1 MRALLKN
8 FSVTYHQFIFFFV
21 HLIIL
26 RFIGVSYS
34 GEIAYVAA
42 ITGVI
47 AVIISMRWD
56 IEILV
61 QGIAKEKESFQKGLI
76 TILLL
81 TTSILLLSFLVVIIF
96 DLGDY
101 ELLILSGCFV
111 AINELI
117 CSSFFKRG
125 KIYIYSMLR
134 SLPAIFLLILAMYG
148 FTPVYTWLLSFVFTA
163 MVGLVI
169 LNISFEEIFKGITRI
184 KIGDIG
190 LKEKFFPTLSTVVS
204 ALFFVFWVILLKIKA
219 GEEAAGIWANSIRI
233 FNSPLTFMVVAIS
246 PFVLSKVGQSKEI
259 SRKIKN
265 YLSFWLF
272 LIPLILITLIIVGFY
287 GEDIF
292 DIFLGSNSQVSS
304 YIFLQI
310 LGVGVIQSFIT
321 LSQGIFQ
328 SINKSRFLT
337 FVLLIGQLM
346 GFYLLIFSKES
357 LLSEFISQIFLISG
371 SCCLI
376 LIVGMIYFYS
386 IDKKRKEGNK
396 YD

>member
-8 FSVTYHQFIFFFV
+8 FSVTYHQFLFFFV

-26 RFIGVSYS
+26 RLLGVGYS

-47 AVIISMRWD
+47 AVTISMRWD

-61 QGIAKEKESFQKGLI
+61 QGIAKEKESFQKGLV

-81 TTSILLLSFLVVIIF
+81 TASILLLSFLTAITF
-96 DLGDY
+96 GFGDY

-125 KIYIYSMLR
+125 KIYFYSMVR
-134 SLPAIFLLILAMYG
+134 SLPAIFLLILSMYG
-148 FTPVYTWLLSFVFTA
+148 FTPIYTWLLSFVFTA
-163 MVGLVI
+163 IVGLVV

-184 KIGDIG
+184 KISDIG

-246 PFVLSKVGQSKEI
+246 PFVLSKVGESEEV
-259 SRKIKN
+259 SMKIKN
-265 YLSFWLF
+265 YLLFWVF
-272 LIPLILITLIIVGFY
+272 LIPLILITLIIVRFY

-292 DIFLGSNSQVSS
+292 DIFLGSNSRVSS

-310 LGVGVIQSFIT
+310 FGVGVIQSFIT

-346 GFYLLIFSKES
+346 GFYLLMFSRES
-357 LLSEFISQIFLISG
+357 LLAEFISQILLISG
-371 SCCLI
+371 SCCLV

>member
-134 SLPAIFLLILAMYG
+134 SLPAIFLLILSMYG

-163 MVGLVI
+163 IVGLVI
-169 LNISFEEIFKGITRI
+169 LNISFEEIFKGMTRI
-184 KIGDIG
+184 KISDIG

-292 DIFLGSNSQVSS
+292 DIFLGSNIQVSS

>member
-163 MVGLVI
+163 IVGLVI
-169 LNISFEEIFKGITRI
+169 LNISFEEIFKGMTRI
-184 KIGDIG
+184 KISDIG

-292 DIFLGSNSQVSS
+292 DIFLGSNIQVSS

>member
-169 LNISFEEIFKGITRI
+169 LNISFKEIFKGITRI

-292 DIFLGSNSQVSS
+292 DIFLGSNIQVSS

>member
-26 RFIGVSYS
+26 RFLGVSYS

-61 QGIAKEKESFQKGLI
+61 QGIAKEKESFQKGLV

-125 KIYIYSMLR
+125 KIYIYSLLR

-148 FTPVYTWLLSFVFTA
+148 FTPVHTWLLSFVFTA
-163 MVGLVI
+163 IVGFVI

-184 KIGDIG
+184 KISNIG
-190 LKEKFFPTLSTVVS
+190 LKEKFFPTLSAVVS

-246 PFVLSKVGQSKEI
+246 PFVLSKVGESEEVSK
-259 SRKIKN
+259 KIKN
-265 YLSFWLF
+265 YLSFWVF

-304 YIFLQI
+304 SIFLQI
-310 LGVGVIQSFIT
+310 FAVGVIQSFIT

-337 FVLLIGQLM
+337 IVLLIGQLM
-346 GFYLLIFSKES
+346 GFYLLMFSRGS
-357 LLSEFISQIFLISG
+357 LLSEFISQILLISG

-376 LIVGMIYFYS
+376 LIVGMIYIYS
-386 IDKKRKEGNK
+386 IEKKRKEGNK

>member
-96 DLGDY
+96 ELGDY

-259 SRKIKN
+259 SEKIKN

-292 DIFLGSNSQVSS
+292 DIFLGSNIQVSS

>member
-26 RFIGVSYS
+26 RFLGVSYS

-61 QGIAKEKESFQKGLI
+61 QGIAKEKESFQKGLV

-125 KIYIYSMLR
+125 KIYIYSLLR

-148 FTPVYTWLLSFVFTA
+148 FTPVHTWLLSFVFTA
-163 MVGLVI
+163 IVGFVI

-184 KIGDIG
+184 KISNIG
-190 LKEKFFPTLSTVVS
+190 LKEKFFH
-204 ALFFVFWVILLKIKA
+204 LKNNTHPI
-219 GEEAAGIWANSIRI
+219 
-233 FNSPLTFMVVAIS
+233 
-246 PFVLSKVGQSKEI
+246 EI
-259 SRKIKN
+259 
-265 YLSFWLF
+265 
-272 LIPLILITLIIVGFY
+272 
-287 GEDIF
+287 
-292 DIFLGSNSQVSS
+292 
-304 YIFLQI
+304 
-310 LGVGVIQSFIT
+310 
-321 LSQGIFQ
+321 
-328 SINKSRFLT
+328 
-337 FVLLIGQLM
+337 
-346 GFYLLIFSKES
+346 
-357 LLSEFISQIFLISG
+357 
-371 SCCLI
+371 
-376 LIVGMIYFYS
+376 
-386 IDKKRKEGNK
+386 
-396 YD
+396 

>member
-26 RFIGVSYS
+26 RFLGVSYS

-61 QGIAKEKESFQKGLI
+61 QGIAKEKESFQKGLV

-125 KIYIYSMLR
+125 KIYIYSLLR

-148 FTPVYTWLLSFVFTA
+148 FTPVHTWLLSFVFTA
-163 MVGLVI
+163 IVGFVI

-184 KIGDIG
+184 KISNIG

-246 PFVLSKVGQSKEI
+246 PFVLSKVGESEGVSK
-259 SRKIKN
+259 KIKN
-265 YLSFWLF
+265 YLSFWVF

-304 YIFLQI
+304 SIFLQI
-310 LGVGVIQSFIT
+310 FAVGVIQSFIT

-337 FVLLIGQLM
+337 IVLLIGQLM
-346 GFYLLIFSKES
+346 GFYLLMFSRGS
-357 LLSEFISQIFLISG
+357 LLSEFISQILLISG

-376 LIVGMIYFYS
+376 LIVGMIYIYS
-386 IDKKRKEGNK
+386 IEKKRKEGNK